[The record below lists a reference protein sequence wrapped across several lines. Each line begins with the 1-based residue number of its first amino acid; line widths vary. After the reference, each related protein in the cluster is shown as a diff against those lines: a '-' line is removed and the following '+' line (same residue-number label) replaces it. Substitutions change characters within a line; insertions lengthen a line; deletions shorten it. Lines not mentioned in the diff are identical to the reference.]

1 MQNTRESKYVIN
13 AANVSGSELYMRSVA
28 HDGNFKIDNVTM
40 RNPDA
45 DVFLSPGEAMFVGES
60 DFAEHLKEAPS
71 YNKVS
76 INSIAYVGY
85 ETVIMGLNRLAYN
98 YGLEHLGHNDG
109 FEPAT
114 PCLWS

>member
-13 AANVSGSELYMRSVA
+13 AANVYCSQLYMHSVA

-60 DFAEHLKEAPS
+60 DFTEHLKEAPA

-76 INSIAYVGY
+76 INSILISGMRPY
-85 ETVIMGLNRLAYN
+85 
-98 YGLEHLGHNDG
+98 
-109 FEPAT
+109 
-114 PCLWS
+114 LWA